1 MYDTNLTLGSK
12 EFTSR
17 LIVGT
22 GKYASNELMRDAID
36 ARRARLRR
44 RCPRCCAQPH

>member
-22 GKYASNELMRDAID
+22 GKYGWMLHSG
-36 ARRARLRR
+36 
-44 RCPRCCAQPH
+44 